1 MYKEEF
7 DSEKFHVNRERDA
20 FVERLLKSVDNKV
33 TLQEIEDISTLIC
46 GK

>member
-7 DSEKFHVNRERDA
+7 DSEKFHVNMERDA
-20 FVERLLKSVDNKV
+20 FVEMLLKSVDNNV